1 MATNNTGSI
10 RTPAAKVRYLGSAR
24 SGTRHA
30 WRMRVTS
37 LALLP
42 LSIAFVWIVLSL
54 VGNDHAAVR
63 EGLGEPFAAIVMLLF
78 VPTAIYHMMLGM
90 QTIIEDYVHGERV
103 KEWALMANMFFCA
116 VVGLACV
123 YAILRLSFI

>member
-1 MATNNTGSI
+1 MANNSGSI
-10 RTPAAKVRYLGSAR
+10 RTPAAKVRHLGSAR

-37 LALLP
+37 FALLP

-54 VGNDHAAVR
+54 VGKDHATVR
-63 EGLGEPFAAIVMLLF
+63 EALGNPFIAIVMLLF
-78 VPTAIYHMMLGM
+78 VPTGVYHMMLGM
-90 QTIIEDYVHGERV
+90 QTVIEDYVHGEHA
-103 KEWALMANMFFCA
+103 KSWALMANMFFCA

>member
-1 MATNNTGSI
+1 MANNSGSI
-10 RTPAAKVRYLGSAR
+10 RTPAARVRHLGSAR

-37 LALLP
+37 FALLP
-42 LSIAFVWIVLSL
+42 LSIAFVCIVLSL
-54 VGNDHAAVR
+54 VGKDHATVR
-63 EGLGEPFAAIVMLLF
+63 EALGNPFTAIVMLLF
-78 VPTAIYHMMLGM
+78 VPTGVYHMMLGM
-90 QTIIEDYVHGERV
+90 QTVIEDYVHGEHV
-103 KEWALMANMFFCA
+103 KSWALMANMFFCA